1 MAQCYKRYGRLS
13 FDSDISSPEGKK
25 ICESPRSDPNINTAS
40 DEGEDDQVLEAL
52 NMTERIASQLEL
64 ICQTLASVENRLQ
77 RLEGI
82 FERFSVLESSIN
94 SLQTGL
100 STLSEKSRII
110 EEKTNYIEKAVE
122 FENAEIE
129 ELKKK
134 VKENEDK
141 IKELE
146 DKLLYQKVYNRRE
159 NLRFFGIPEST
170 TGAENTFEVMR
181 NFLKEELDLENAE
194 NIEFQKAHRIGR
206 KKTGE
211 ARPVIVRFL
220 KFPIRELVFRK
231 ARELESDTD
240 VKVYSDLPK
249 EISERRKRQW
259 PRLKKAREEGKIAF
273 F

>member
-1 MAQCYKRYGRLS
+1 MAQCYKRKGRLS

-52 NMTERIASQLEL
+52 NMAERIASQLEL
-64 ICQTLASVENRLQ
+64 ICQTLASVETRLQ

-100 STLSEKSRII
+100 STLSEKSRIL

-129 ELKKK
+129 GLKKK
-134 VKENEDK
+134 DKENEDK

-146 DKLLYQKVYNRRE
+146 DKLLYQEVYNRITAAWLSLLCGRLGVRAPDRRTE
-159 NLRFFGIPEST
+159 EKYCKWLRFSVIWLAGD
-170 TGAENTFEVMR
+170 V
-181 NFLKEELDLENAE
+181 KEPTHSS
-194 NIEFQKAHRIGR
+194 KRVGH
-206 KKTGE
+206 
-211 ARPVIVRFL
+211 IVWS
-220 KFPIRELVFRK
+220 ISLVF
-231 ARELESDTD
+231 LE
-240 VKVYSDLPK
+240 VNEHL
-249 EISERRKRQW
+249 
-259 PRLKKAREEGKIAF
+259 A
-273 F
+273 